1 MDNFLNNNMYSD
13 VDKFYLRSILNLL
26 IGTGQMAVEYAKV
39 LTHLNAEFLVI
50 GRGHESAMNFT
61 KITGKK
67 VENMKINE
75 IIYFN
80 SGIDKAIVC
89 VDITQSFCVVS
100 DLIKA
105 GVKTILLEKP
115 GALSLQD
122 LNNLYYLSNLK
133 GAKVLIAYNRRF
145 YESVQNLKRIANQD
159 GGILELKFDFSER
172 IHEVE
177 KLVSPEIVKNNWVI
191 ANSSHI
197 IDLAFFLIGQPKI
210 LNTISSG
217 RTTWHPTSALFN
229 GHGVSVKGITFEYC
243 ADWTK
248 SGNWRIEAF
257 TKNILLVLQPIE
269 TLEYFDLKSNKLL
282 NKVNYEDIGF
292 KPGIRKQTQA
302 FINEDTENFLTLEDQ
317 IVQFKFINKIA
328 NYID

>member
-1 MDNFLNNNMYSD
+1 
-13 VDKFYLRSILNLL
+13 LNLL

-39 LTHLNAEFLVI
+39 LTYFNAEFLVI

-61 KITGKK
+61 EITGKK

-75 IIYFN
+75 IIHSNLGF
-80 SGIDKAIVC
+80 DKAIVC
-89 VDITQSFCVVS
+89 VDITQSIHVAS

-122 LNNLYYLSNLK
+122 LTNLHTLSDLK

-145 YESVQNLKRIANQD
+145 YESVKNLIRIANED
-159 GGILELKFDFSER
+159 GGILEIKFDFSER
-172 IHEVE
+172 IYDVE
-177 KLVSPEIVKNNWVI
+177 KLVSPEVVKNSWVT

-210 LNTISSG
+210 LNSNSSG
-217 RTTWHPTSALFN
+217 RNTWHPSSTLFN
-229 GHGVSVKGITFEYC
+229 GDGISNKGIPFKYC

-248 SGNWRIEAF
+248 SGNWRVEAV
-257 TKNILLVLQPIE
+257 TKNISLVLQPIE
-269 TLEYFDLKSNKLL
+269 ILEYFDINSKKSIDKING
-282 NKVNYEDIGF
+282 EDIDF

-302 FINEDTENFLTLEDQ
+302 FLNENTENFLTLKDQ
-317 IVQFKFINKIA
+317 IAQLKVINKIA
-328 NYID
+328 NYKD